1 MTVTPDSSL
10 YADYGGWK
18 QWQNPFVCPPE
29 LARYY
34 AAELRGR
41 SLGDARLLEIGFGNG
56 EFLGWARAQGAQIT
70 GSEITPAAIAAAQAA
85 HVPLLPANFE
95 KGDLPPD
102 QFDIIAAFDVFEH
115 LDPDTIIAK
124 LAAADRMLKPGG
136 WLILRF
142 PNGQS
147 PFGLAP
153 QHADA
158 THVTALSREK
168 IEQYAAG
175 TDLRTL
181 HYGGV
186 ATAPAGSVFRR
197 FARTLRLCLRRL
209 HMRAIQYLYAND
221 TPLDPVVT
229 HILVKEAAAR

>member
-1 MTVTPDSSL
+1 MTDTPEPAL

-18 QWQNPFVCPPE
+18 GWENPFVCPPD

-34 AAELRGR
+34 EAELRGR
-41 SLGDARLLEIGFGNG
+41 SLGGAQLLEIGFGNG
-56 EFLGWARAQGAQIT
+56 EFLGWAKAQGAVVT
-70 GSEITPAAIAAAQAA
+70 GSELTPAAIAAAKAA
-85 HVPLLPANFE
+85 EIPLIPSNFE
-95 KGDLPPD
+95 TGAIEAA

-115 LDPDTIIAK
+115 LNPEAIIAK
-124 LAAADRMLKPGG
+124 LAAADRMLKPDG

-153 QHADA
+153 QNADA
-158 THVTALSREK
+158 THITALSREK
-168 IEQYAAG
+168 IEQYAARTG
-175 TDLRTL
+175 LRTL

-186 ATAPAGSVFRR
+186 ASGSAADPLRTM
-197 FARTLRLCLRRL
+197 ARKLRLGLRKL
-209 HMRAIQYLYAND
+209 HIRWHQFLYAND

-229 HILVKEAAAR
+229 HILVKTALPR

>member
-1 MTVTPDSSL
+1 MTDTPEPAL

-18 QWQNPFVCPPE
+18 GWENPFVCPPD

-34 AAELRGR
+34 TAELRGR
-41 SLGDARLLEIGFGNG
+41 SLAGAQLLEIGFGNG
-56 EFLGWARAQGAQIT
+56 EFLGWAKAQGAVVT
-70 GSEITPAAIAAAQAA
+70 GSEITPAAITAAKAA
-85 HVPLLPANFE
+85 DIALLPADFE
-95 KGDLPPD
+95 TGETEA

-115 LDPDTIIAK
+115 LDASTIIAK
-124 LAAADRMLKPGG
+124 LFAADRMLKPGG

-158 THVTALSREK
+158 THISALSREK

-175 TDLRTL
+175 TTLRTL

-186 ATAPAGSVFRR
+186 AAG
-197 FARTLRLCLRRL
+197 AAGDPIRTLARKFRLTLRGL
-209 HMRAIQYLYAND
+209 HMRWHQYLYAND

-229 HILVKEAAAR
+229 HILVKNAGDR